1 MIDSWL
7 HTNEHW
13 VVFAILVSDFVGT
26 VFLIA
31 EYYFGRPDL
40 AVKNDAKQK
49 KRLRKELPIIYEKDM
64 D

>member
-1 MIDSWL
+1 MGHWL
-7 HTNEHW
+7 QANEHW
-13 VVFAILVSDFVGT
+13 VVFAILVSDFIGT

-40 AVKNDAKQK
+40 AIKNEQRQQRRMRVKPQA
-49 KRLRKELPIIYEKDM
+49 LVYEKEM

>member
-1 MIDSWL
+1 MNEWL

-13 VVFAILVSDFVGT
+13 VVFAILLSDLIGT

-40 AVKNDAKQK
+40 ALKTERNQQK
-49 KRLRKELPIIYEKDM
+49 RMRPKTVVIPYEKDM